1 MPNYSGPCEECGEH
15 LEKFVR
21 QGRRA
26 LHLEC
31 AVIRMERN
39 HREKADP
46 TSAARQADIE
56 RGRIYA
62 NEYRQGGGYW
72 YEKWRKGMA
81 RYMNQRFPT
90 EHGDPATVL
99 GEPTATRRKPTRR
112 QQADGR
118 YQR

>member
-1 MPNYSGPCEECGEH
+1 MGWYTGPCDECGEL
-15 LEKFVR
+15 LEKRVR
-21 QGRRA
+21 SDRA
-26 LHLEC
+26 KLHIEC
-31 AVIRMERN
+31 AEKRMAAQ
-39 HREKADP
+39 HRDYADRAG
-46 TSAARQADIE
+46 AAYRENLE
-56 RGRIYA
+56 RGRYYQEAYA
-62 NEYRQGGGYW
+62 TQGGEW